1 MANQDTNTLGTKIK
15 NCATSSFAS
24 AMFGKATDINADH
37 DIDYLD
43 SGIKDLLHIG
53 YPTSTITDVYK
64 NKHQYTFNFI
74 AARLIEA
81 NDSDSDETKFAN
93 LEAKMWKILECLS
106 DCDVVVLPGV
116 SVSRDKGRFNDK
128 LITVEFSAT
137 LEVYGYCIEPSC

>member
-1 MANQDTNTLGTKIK
+1 MANQDTNTLVTKIK
-15 NCATSSFAS
+15 NCATGSFAS

-93 LEAKMWKILECLS
+93 LEAKMWKILEEYVKDHFNHFVCYPMEIEIE
-106 DCDVVVLPGV
+106 DDVVYSWEDYWNILN
-116 SVSRDKGRFNDK
+116 RKDK
-128 LITVEFSAT
+128 
-137 LEVYGYCIEPSC
+137 